1 MIDKKLTITGSD
13 YMKVNLSGPDIGSEE
28 IVLVNRVLNSG
39 ILSIGPVVEEFE
51 DRFKDYFGVKHA
63 IAVNSGTS
71 GLHLLVKA
79 LGIGEDDE
87 VITSPF
93 SFVASVNCFLFERAV
108 PVFVDIDEK
117 TLNMDI
123 NGIEEKITEKTRAI
137 VAVDIFGQPMDME
150 RIRAI
155 AEKHNLKVIE
165 DSCEAIGSEYN
176 GIKAGT
182 LADGAVFA
190 FYPNKQM
197 TTGEGGMIITD
208 DDRTAELCR
217 SMRSQG
223 RAVTGLWLYHERP
236 GYNYRM
242 SEVNAAIGLAQIKRL
257 DEIIRRRQ
265 EIAELY
271 HQKLSGIE
279 GITLPYIDRNVSR
292 MSWFVYV
299 IRLADYI
306 NRDQVMNFLIER
318 GVGCK
323 PYFPPI
329 HLQPYMREQ
338 FAFQEG
344 DFPITESVSRST
356 LALPFWNRITEEE
369 MDYTVSVLREAVMT
383 AGRGGT

>member
-1 MIDKKLTITGSD
+1 
-13 YMKVNLSGPDIGSEE
+13 MKVNLSGPDIGSEE

-306 NRDQVMNFLIER
+306 NRDQVMTFLIER

-323 PYFPPI
+323 PYF
-329 HLQPYMREQ
+329 
-338 FAFQEG
+338 
-344 DFPITESVSRST
+344 
-356 LALPFWNRITEEE
+356 
-369 MDYTVSVLREAVMT
+369 
-383 AGRGGT
+383 